1 MRLTTVEQDTDEREV
16 QRLQQ
21 IIRDR
26 RAAFEAATVGT
37 AAYQSALAAVLEATV
52 ELVNHEAGIPVQ
64 RMGVYS
70 ARTAEIVRRIGLI
83 TASIVAAVAALT
95 LTPWLSTWELQISAG
110 SVRQTRWRYR
120 RRSQR
125 RGADRVR
132 SVPAGHV
139 HNPRPARLAAHGS
152 AQRVSQVY
160 PPRRLQAA
168 QGDRNPDPAAGGPRA
183 HNVHA
188 FGCRRSGAQRGEP
201 IGAHRAGPTVRQATA
216 GHGRALRRVI
226 P

>member
-26 RAAFEAATVGT
+26 RAAFEATTVGT

-64 RMGVYS
+64 RMEVYS

-95 LTPWLSTWELQISAG
+95 LTPWLSTWWLVLLVPLLAVAVLVAVTARAAAPSDRSIRRTTAVTWAVTVGIDLALATVSYQLAYWLTAVLMFMATVGGLFAAG
-110 SVRQTRWRYR
+110 QLVF
-120 RRSQR
+120 
-125 RGADRVR
+125 DV
-132 SVPAGHV
+132 
-139 HNPRPARLAAHGS
+139 
-152 AQRVSQVY
+152 
-160 PPRRLQAA
+160 
-168 QGDRNPDPAAGGPRA
+168 DPAE
-183 HNVHA
+183 
-188 FGCRRSGAQRGEP
+188 STE
-201 IGAHRAGPTVRQATA
+201 TDS
-216 GHGRALRRVI
+216 
-226 P
+226 